1 MSAPSEFSTGVPVM
15 FDRGEIGELARQ
27 LLALGTGIARA
38 SEDLA
43 ERGHSRR
50 RWYHFLPFCLR
61 FKPDHGLNDEA
72 EGIHQDALRLMALAK
87 GVQAAIQPGLQVGG
101 NGSAHEA
108 EPTEGEPSRLSRYAA
123 QHLVDGGER

>member
-15 FDRGEIGELARQ
+15 FDRGEIEELARQ

-50 RWYHFLPFCLR
+50 RWYHFLPLCLR

-72 EGIHQDALRLMALAK
+72 EGIHQDALRIMALAN
-87 GVQAAIQPGLQVGG
+87 GVKAAIQPGLEVGS
-101 NGSAHEA
+101 NGSAHGIDD
-108 EPTEGEPSRLSRYAA
+108 TEVLP
-123 QHLVDGGER
+123 